1 MTWSASLAWRIELT
15 ATALKQLGKLD
26 RQEARRITAF
36 LRERLA
42 SQDDPR
48 SLGKALSGPTLG
60 TFWRYRVGDYRLI
73 CDIDDGAVRIL
84 VIEVGNR
91 KGIYR

>member
-1 MTWSASLAWRIELT
+1 MAWRIELT
-15 ATALKQLGKLD
+15 ATATKQLGKLD

-42 SQDDPR
+42 THEDPR
-48 SLGKALSGPTLG
+48 SLGKALTGPTLS

-73 CDIDDGAVRIL
+73 CDIADGALRIL

-91 KGIYR
+91 RDVYR